1 MTNVK
6 KFLTATETKKIS
18 FLQHYQQT
26 GGSANAQNNL
36 PISVLKRG
44 PVTYFSINYSLHS
57 NFYNFFDAEKTLMIF
72 LRLKNKK
79 LFLQIML
86 MFCLFVKLPTCTI

>member
-1 MTNVK
+1 MHLFSSNKRKQLLFQRAFFIGHKVFIQNIVANVK
-6 KFLTATETKKIS
+6 KFLTAAETKKIS

-44 PVTYFSINYSLHS
+44 PVTYFSINYS
-57 NFYNFFDAEKTLMIF
+57 
-72 LRLKNKK
+72 
-79 LFLQIML
+79 
-86 MFCLFVKLPTCTI
+86 